1 MRYPLLFTLLII
13 SLTNLAA
20 QDSLRLTIKLDGFKD
35 KDELSVYLIDGQYS
49 LPTDQSEL
57 TIYRKLDSPTR
68 LSIYYKSRYK
78 AYWLDNSDVEIFV
91 PKSNFKNGVI
101 FSGTAPQRLWDS
113 LLTASQADKADKAKI
128 IETNLENEVVKNFLA
143 LKSYT
148 LLPEDEERLL
158 AQTSDSIQKFA
169 KYNSFSVD
177 VDRGTRLKEGDRM
190 MDFTA
195 STIDKKIT
203 DTEDLRGKYILLDFA
218 GTGCGWCWLAY
229 PQMAESLVEYNNL
242 QVLTFNEDYNFK
254 GWQNIADK
262 RNIKLPWP
270 VLWEAENKREILKN
284 YGINVLPTYLLISP
298 EGIILERWQGG
309 KDEKIE
315 RMLEKHGVE

>member
-1 MRYPLLFTLLII
+1 MRYPLIFTLLII

-113 LLTASQADKADKAKI
+113 LLTASQADKAKI

-242 QVLTFNEDYNFK
+242 QVLTFNEDYNFT